1 MDDDKKIQQN
11 EQNEFLFKIL
21 YLIRTNLPTSEYLY
35 LIMFFI
41 KYVGLILFSISLNEW
56 EKDNPENMLNNK
68 SHSSI
73 INIQKAFSK
82 FLINGN
88 DLKILEKNYESIC
101 LIGFFIILIY
111 TFFIIYGVV
120 NMRKK
125 YYNKYSH
132 SSIDKKI
139 RRINNNSKFEKRLFK
154 IVSYIFFLIVFFH
167 QYIIEYFIFGIIG
180 SFLYIFGVLDKES
193 FNTSVN
199 IDYSI
204 YINSYFKN
212 IKFNT
217 IFILIICLIS
227 IIIIFIFFLLFMLL
241 NSTKTL
247 FLNTGIPFYGNK
259 KYLFLKIIL
268 YNLSPLYGFLNMLGY
283 DLKTKITLIIIII
296 NLVIILTGIALSFYS
311 FSFYPN
317 KVSYMCNF
325 IELFCLV
332 SIITELIIYLTD
344 AEFDSPLYKLVL
356 ELINSFILT
365 SFFIYKKDE
374 YNLKLFANNLFVKSF
389 KKMNADDI
397 YYYFLAYIKYSNN
410 KENNYIEIFKLIQNH
425 TLLCDKKDCP
435 CSILIPIYM
444 SYSPY
449 TNLNN
454 INIEESKTKKK
465 RDINIVENNAE
476 IANSKVLADKKEQNN
491 ETNILESNTEINQIG
506 NMSVSNEYEKSI
518 EKRRKISFHSQNI
531 TKKNKEKDLS
541 IIMKNSVINKIPKD
555 ENNNN
560 NNNDI
565 TKEGDDAK
573 INYNEKF
580 ELEDEHF
587 IMLGE
592 QEIINRIYFLY
603 KRKNYDTL
611 QTYIFIHL
619 QYIIKIKQNFRL
631 ALYFVYRY
639 SVSDIKFDFLSRYFL
654 YEIKKYINKSIIN
667 LNNTEKVKDP
677 YITKYREDN
686 IAMKKLVNY
695 ISLYRMIKKL
705 LEISC
710 GKIIYFNTFKSELHN
725 SLALQKYVKFKIYP
739 IVASAEEIETSIS
752 KLKFLIEKY
761 NKKENNHIESIEL
774 CYLISNFFTLINGK
788 ISQDILENISPIL
801 NFKES
806 HYIKL
811 GNEFHL
817 FMMSNPLIISLTKKD
832 TFNISYFTN
841 IFLDKLGYNYSD
853 LKNKDFHEKL
863 FPGEKELAKEHSYV
877 MKQFLFFNKNTYTK
891 AKTFLKSKEGYL
903 ISINFVC
910 KTFPNFSDN
919 FFLIS
924 NIIFNENSEK
934 EIIEDTKKSYLVNI
948 NNDNFINN
956 YSFML
961 NQDFEFFGLTKNF
974 FLEYELNH
982 NMFRELNINFCQ
994 FFCIEENK
1002 LKEKIYSE
1010 KKKLIKKFPY
1020 LKHKISLK
1028 ESNKAYSIFQNISI
1042 ENTFKL
1048 RDEKLLNN
1056 YLHTSIFI
1064 RDKIDK
1070 KKIIFKIPEI
1080 MGIVDENGLD
1090 YNWYERLENFRK
1102 RFIENCNIK
1111 DFPEDLGDVSPNN
1124 RPFIGTLKRQSTV
1137 MDNNKLA
1144 SCFND
1149 SPEHFLEVIYAV
1161 KKLGYIS
1168 YYVVY
1173 VKELIKNSSSIIKKE
1188 TSNKEINNKDQTKN
1202 KLASIPNS
1210 KRINSTKSVNFSKF
1224 MLGNEKAIKE
1234 ANLAKDDAKGNDN
1247 ERKAKTNYIINKDAL
1262 FTQNTLGA
1270 HSSKINNNLLMNS
1283 ASEERIS
1290 QYDSKFK
1297 LEEKTDGSENEKEKE
1312 INSKEINS
1320 NIKDKSK
1327 LQKKSEKK
1335 ESKKVKKKEYGD
1347 DEENE
1352 PLLEKNKFYENLTK
1366 NKKRNKIFIIFINL
1380 ISLILIILVMI
1391 KFFISEKGFTQTKS
1405 VLKATIYLEMLKI
1418 DIYVQAILSIIY
1430 CINEKEN
1437 ITDISSV
1444 QSESKLKIKSTLEH
1458 LKILQDQI
1466 NIILNNKNSAR
1477 IINILQEKR
1486 NIYILSD
1493 DWTPSIENVELL
1505 SEIRSLS
1512 YKLYDLSNT
1521 NQMCDLITFYE
1532 YEKSGQEIFINGMVD
1547 KANDIQKII
1556 FYFLKNIFSAYKS
1569 TFDELSEESAN
1580 TIEKMWV
1587 NYQYII
1593 YCLLFSV
1600 VLLMIIFIIIYIIKI
1615 NFDFSF
1621 YQLLFLYYYN
1631 IENEKLKFENQIYYL
1646 YKTILEFSIDN
1657 ISYFE
1662 YFKHNADLID
1672 YSQFKN
1678 TEHIKIVKNDL
1689 NQPIQDKNENASI
1702 KDQLSRNKNKNL
1714 DKNSTALSLLNSSM
1728 NRNSFHVLNNPGNK
1742 NIQNNRENNSAFT
1755 SSSNEKEEEK
1765 KISQEETI
1773 DSFLHLIKKILPNSL
1788 KISLIFIIFSTIIY
1802 LSLTCANIT
1811 ELLSENKIFKYSI
1824 NLSMNILERIPNLM
1838 GILIYSCLTI
1848 ITGNENLVPGE
1859 FVNYNQSNY
1868 LTYFKTNS
1876 LYYSEDIMNKYFKNK
1891 YFGKLLKD
1899 TLRINYNFNNYLFQ
1913 ETNDIF
1919 ANTKEWEK
1927 TLNIKEYFCIN
1938 PPIGEV
1944 LSFQNEYTVYDFAN
1958 EINYY
1963 ATRCKTDNTGI
1974 NESGAQLEIN
1984 YILQEITTK
1993 YIEFITRNNT
2003 NLTFEQARYNFF
2015 ASQDM
2020 KRIIVDMQLS
2030 LILYYNTIAYTV
2042 TLDFEKKNNKI
2053 INEQIIF
2060 SAILFLV
2067 NFIIIIGL
2075 LFSITRNEKYKKLFC
2090 YFSEIPSINDN

>member
-1 MDDDKKIQQN
+1 M
-11 EQNEFLFKIL
+11 
-21 YLIRTNLPTSEYLY
+21 
-35 LIMFFI
+35 
-41 KYVGLILFSISLNEW
+41 
-56 EKDNPENMLNNK
+56 
-68 SHSSI
+68 
-73 INIQKAFSK
+73 
-82 FLINGN
+82 
-88 DLKILEKNYESIC
+88 
-101 LIGFFIILIY
+101 
-111 TFFIIYGVV
+111 
-120 NMRKK
+120 
-125 YYNKYSH
+125 
-132 SSIDKKI
+132 
-139 RRINNNSKFEKRLFK
+139 
-154 IVSYIFFLIVFFH
+154 
-167 QYIIEYFIFGIIG
+167 
-180 SFLYIFGVLDKES
+180 
-193 FNTSVN
+193 
-199 IDYSI
+199 
-204 YINSYFKN
+204 
-212 IKFNT
+212 
-217 IFILIICLIS
+217 
-227 IIIIFIFFLLFMLL
+227 
-241 NSTKTL
+241 
-247 FLNTGIPFYGNK
+247 
-259 KYLFLKIIL
+259 
-268 YNLSPLYGFLNMLGY
+268 
-283 DLKTKITLIIIII
+283 
-296 NLVIILTGIALSFYS
+296 
-311 FSFYPN
+311 
-317 KVSYMCNF
+317 
-325 IELFCLV
+325 
-332 SIITELIIYLTD
+332 
-344 AEFDSPLYKLVL
+344 
-356 ELINSFILT
+356 
-365 SFFIYKKDE
+365 
-374 YNLKLFANNLFVKSF
+374 
-389 KKMNADDI
+389 
-397 YYYFLAYIKYSNN
+397 
-410 KENNYIEIFKLIQNH
+410 
-425 TLLCDKKDCP
+425 
-435 CSILIPIYM
+435 
-444 SYSPY
+444 
-449 TNLNN
+449 
-454 INIEESKTKKK
+454 
-465 RDINIVENNAE
+465 
-476 IANSKVLADKKEQNN
+476 
-491 ETNILESNTEINQIG
+491 
-506 NMSVSNEYEKSI
+506 
-518 EKRRKISFHSQNI
+518 
-531 TKKNKEKDLS
+531 
-541 IIMKNSVINKIPKD
+541 
-555 ENNNN
+555 
-560 NNNDI
+560 
-565 TKEGDDAK
+565 
-573 INYNEKF
+573 
-580 ELEDEHF
+580 
-587 IMLGE
+587 
-592 QEIINRIYFLY
+592 
-603 KRKNYDTL
+603 
-611 QTYIFIHL
+611 
-619 QYIIKIKQNFRL
+619 
-631 ALYFVYRY
+631 
-639 SVSDIKFDFLSRYFL
+639 
-654 YEIKKYINKSIIN
+654 
-667 LNNTEKVKDP
+667 
-677 YITKYREDN
+677 
-686 IAMKKLVNY
+686 
-695 ISLYRMIKKL
+695 
-705 LEISC
+705 
-710 GKIIYFNTFKSELHN
+710 
-725 SLALQKYVKFKIYP
+725 ALQKYVKFKIYP
-739 IVASAEEIETSIS
+739 IVAAAEEIETSIS

-817 FMMSNPLIISLTKKD
+817 FIMSNPLIISLTKKD

-948 NNDNFINN
+948 NNDKFINN

-982 NMFRELNINFCQ
+982 NMFRELNINYCH

-1002 LKEKIYSE
+1002 LKEQIYSE

-1020 LKHKISLK
+1020 LKQKISLK

-1042 ENTFKL
+1042 KNTFKL

-1056 YLHTSIFI
+1056 YLHSSVFI

-1111 DFPEDLGDVSPNN
+1111 DFPEDLDDVSPSNK
-1124 RPFIGTLKRQSTV
+1124 PFIETVKRQSTI
-1137 MDNNKLA
+1137 MDNNKLE
-1144 SCFND
+1144 SLFND

-1188 TSNKEINNKDQTKN
+1188 TANKEINNKDQTKN
-1202 KLASIPNS
+1202 KLASIPKS
-1210 KRINSTKSVNFSKF
+1210 KRINSTKSLNFNKF
-1224 MLGNEKAIKE
+1224 MLGDEKTIKE
-1234 ANLAKDDAKGNDN
+1234 ANLNKDDAKGNDN
-1247 ERKAKTNYIINKDAL
+1247 ERKAKTNYINNKDAL

-1283 ASEERIS
+1283 ASEQRIS
-1290 QYDSKFK
+1290 QFDSKFK

-1312 INSKEINS
+1312 MNSKEINGS
-1320 NIKDKSK
+1320 IKDKSK

-1352 PLLEKNKFYENLTK
+1352 PLLEKNKFYEKLTK
-1366 NKKRNKIFIIFINL
+1366 NKKWNKIFIIFINL

-1437 ITDISSV
+1437 ITDIYSV

-1477 IINILQEKR
+1477 IINIFQEKR
-1486 NIYILSD
+1486 NIYILND
-1493 DWTPSIENVELL
+1493 DWTSSIENVDLL

-1521 NQMCDLITFYE
+1521 NQMCDLVKFYE
-1532 YEKSGQEIFINGMVD
+1532 YKKLGQEIFINGMVD

-1556 FYFLKNIFSAYKS
+1556 YYFLKNIFSAYKS

-1580 TIEKMWV
+1580 TIVKMWV

-1593 YCLLFSV
+1593 YCLLLSV

-1702 KDQLSRNKNKNL
+1702 KDQLNRNKNKNF

-1848 ITGNENLVPGE
+1848 ITGNDNLVPGE
-1859 FVNYNQSNY
+1859 FVNYNQLNY

-1891 YFGKLLKD
+1891 YFGNLLKD

-1919 ANTKEWEK
+1919 ANTKKWEK
-1927 TLNIKEYFCIN
+1927 TLNVKEYFCIN
-1938 PPIGEV
+1938 AAIGEV

-1963 ATRCKTDNTGI
+1963 ATRCKKDNTGI

-1984 YILQEITTK
+1984 FILQEITTK

-2015 ASQDM
+2015 VSQDM

-2053 INEQIIF
+2053 INDQIIF
-2060 SAILFLV
+2060 SAVLFLV

-2075 LFSITRNEKYKKLFC
+2075 LFSITRNEKYKKFFC